1 VIVSILPKQLEIK
14 SNAFDGITKDQLA
27 ALIAAARNALGIGE
41 ALEGGKTR
49 RHTENL
55 RRGRSS
61 QIAQLRKSSSR
72 RLSSLDRAMFV
83 LMASSFSNKV

>member
-41 ALEGGKTR
+41 ALEGGKDETA
-49 RHTENL
+49 H
-55 RRGRSS
+55 
-61 QIAQLRKSSSR
+61 
-72 RLSSLDRAMFV
+72 
-83 LMASSFSNKV
+83 